1 MASTTYTAG
10 ERIEGDRKVRVR
22 VSGSDARALQDAA
35 DYLNG
40 YQANY
45 ARREQ
50 IAKRLVKVVE
60 RYRLMDESQ
69 RKSKGE

>member
-1 MASTTYTAG
+1 MEKTNTAG

-35 DYLNG
+35 DYFNG
-40 YQANY
+40 YGASY

-50 IAKRLVKVVE
+50 IAKRLVKIVE

-69 RKSKGE
+69 RKSKGA